1 MKGPIRNKGGF
12 SLLEV
17 VVSIALLG
25 LMAAPICSSLVLSHR
40 LNAES
45 EKTLQARLKVESAVE
60 QLMAEGIQYEF
71 SDSGEVVLKNIVID
85 GVVIE
90 VEDSGEDGE
99 TTKLA
104 MEPWYTVKVSTEG
117 IEVTTVIRSEEYVPS
132 AQEGGDGT

>member
-60 QLMAEGIQYEF
+60 QLMAEGIQYGKDYNEDERF
-71 SDSGEVVLKNIVID
+71 KDEVVIAVDNDTDPENELNQAIYYYVSVSDNEGEVTV
-85 GVVIE
+85 
-90 VEDSGEDGE
+90 
-99 TTKLA
+99 TTKIRA
-104 MEPWYTVKVSTEG
+104 VQPDASTG
-117 IEVTTVIRSEEYVPS
+117 EVPGE
-132 AQEGGDGT
+132 